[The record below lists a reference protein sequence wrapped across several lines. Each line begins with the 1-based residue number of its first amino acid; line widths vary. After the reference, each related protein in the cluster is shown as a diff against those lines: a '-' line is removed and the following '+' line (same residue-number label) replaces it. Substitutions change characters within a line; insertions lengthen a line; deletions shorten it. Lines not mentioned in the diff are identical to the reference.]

1 MKKTSL
7 LIVVLVALISGITY
21 KYIGQNTVE
30 ETATKK
36 RTVQEKFAEKQAR
49 IDGYLKWRN
58 EMTANDFTGEVNP
71 ADHVAAVEQ
80 INARSTARSSAGQVG
95 LKWVNRGPNSQ
106 GGRTR
111 AVLFDRKTPNLV
123 YTGGISGGMFKSEDL
138 GRNWTRI
145 ESYGSNNPS
154 IMSLAQT
161 ISGTIYVGTGE
172 SLAGGDPDGEPYNAA
187 FTGNGIYKSSDNG
200 ETWTH
205 VTSTQVDTIPN
216 FTGSWASVNAMAA
229 HPTITGLLLAGTVG
243 GLYVTTDAE
252 AADPVFTAVTG
263 ISGGRVSDV
272 KITDDG
278 QIAFMAMDGGVYKS
292 TAVSDNFASGWS
304 LVPAI
309 TGPSGRVQLA
319 VSTQDSNGDFIIYAS
334 STRSLVNLA
343 SYGCLNGVF
352 RSLDKGDTW
361 EQIIYSGGVDPFAQ
375 PTGSQ
380 TSGCQ
385 GWYDHCIAVNP
396 KDKNKIYIGGIS
408 FYTWA
413 PTSGG
418 LKRADQI
425 GSERATNFTPEYIH
439 ADKHIIVFN
448 PHDTTG
454 NTMIIG
460 NDGGMVLCA
469 NANSGFP
476 DNMTYTQLNKNYVTL
491 QAYSVG
497 SGKYGEAIAGS
508 QDNGTQYIDGYGIS
522 FNAATNQ
529 PSGGDGVAG
538 AEISNLSPGILFSGV
553 YYGRLY
559 RSLDNGE
566 NSGSFLDDNINPA
579 GCRFITCGPL
589 SGSQT
594 CDNLDGGTGQSFIY
608 PFYLMETYNRKTPKE
623 DALIFA
629 ANDTIVLPGG
639 GTRIVRDTI
648 TELEMDKVQFTKIP
662 KIDLKNL
669 NFSLS
674 LANTLYPGDTQ
685 RFTTPFDAKYF
696 IPTRCSN
703 KLFVC
708 TNPLQNG
715 TAPVFT
721 PVTVINDVGGIKRMD
736 ASADGDLLAA
746 VTVVKERNPI
756 TRELEFRRSSV
767 EISQGWD
774 DFTPTN
780 TGVITNVSVNLASL
794 GGKILAGVSVNKN
807 NKDHILVTE
816 AGYGSPEKVF
826 VSFNATSANPT
837 FTDITNNLPSMPVYA
852 CLIDKANPDRYILAT
867 EYGMWASNDA
877 GATWHEE
884 NEGMGGRFPTYSVRQ
899 KWMNK
904 TECDLIVA
912 GTFGAG
918 IYYTT
923 SLMNCADKDNLV
935 WKRPKA
941 TSITQINENIST
953 VLVYP
958 NPVKDVA
965 NISFALDKAADIN
978 VRVIDLSGKIVS
990 STSYEGLSKGE
1001 QLINYDAS
1009 DLSFGTYFVVL
1020 SSSEGQKYNSTMFIK
1035 K

>member
-1 MKKTSL
+1 MKKTL
-7 LIVVLVALISGITY
+7 PLIVVLVALISGIAY

-36 RTVQEKFAEKQAR
+36 RTVEEKFAEKRAR
-49 IDGYLKWRN
+49 IDGFLKWRN

-71 ADHVAAVEQ
+71 ADHVTAMEQ
-80 INARSTARSSAGQVG
+80 INAMSTARSSAGQVG
-95 LKWVNRGPNSQ
+95 LKWKSRGPNSQ

-111 AVLFDRKTPNLV
+111 AVLFDRNTPNLV
-123 YTGGISGGMFKSEDL
+123 YTGGISGGMYKSVDL

-172 SLAGGDPDGEPYNAA
+172 SLAGRDPNGEPYNAA
-187 FTGNGIYKSSDNG
+187 FTGNGIYKSPDKG
-200 ETWTH
+200 ATWTH

-216 FTGSWASVNAMAA
+216 FIGSWASVNAMAA
-229 HPTITGLLLAGTVG
+229 HPTKTDVLLVGTVQ
-243 GLYVTTDAE
+243 GLYVTTNAE
-252 AADPVFTAVTG
+252 TADPTFIRVRDVDSTKV
-263 ISGGRVSDV
+263 VSDV

-278 QIAFMAMDGGVYKS
+278 KIAFMAMNGRVYKS

-304 LVPAI
+304 VVTGI
-309 TGPSGRVQLA
+309 TGSSSRVQLA
-319 VSTQDSNGDFIIYAS
+319 VSTQDSNGDFIAYAS
-334 STRSLVNLA
+334 STKA
-343 SYGCLNGVF
+343 DGCMNGVF
-352 RSLDKGDTW
+352 RSLDKGDNW

-375 PTGSQ
+375 PGGSQ

-396 KDKNKIYIGGIS
+396 KDKNKIYIGGIT
-408 FYTWA
+408 FYTWG

-425 GSERATNFTPEYIH
+425 GSGSEQATNFTPEYIH

-454 NTMIIG
+454 NTMIVG

-497 SGKYGEAIAGS
+497 SGKYGEAIAGT

-538 AEISNLSPGILFSGV
+538 AEISNLSLDILFSGV
-553 YYGRLY
+553 YFGRLY
-559 RSLDNGE
+559 RSLTNGE
-566 NSGSFLDDNINPA
+566 SAELFLDDNINPG
-579 GCRFITCGPL
+579 GCRFMTCRAPNPG
-589 SGSQT
+589 SGET
-594 CDNLDGGTGQSFIY
+594 CNSLEGSAQGFIY
-608 PFYLMETYNRKTPKE
+608 PFFLMETYNRKTPKE
-623 DALIFA
+623 DAYIFA

-639 GTRIVRDTI
+639 GTKIVRDTI
-648 TELEMDKVQFTKIP
+648 SQLDMKDVQFTKIP
-662 KIDLKNL
+662 KIDLNNL

-674 LANTLYPGDTQ
+674 LSNTLYPGDTQ
-685 RFTTPFDAKYF
+685 KFKTPFDAKYF
-696 IPTRCSN
+696 IPSYCGN

-708 TNPLQNG
+708 TNPLQTG
-715 TAPVFT
+715 VAPVFT
-721 PVTVINDVGGIKRMD
+721 PVVINDAGGIKRMD

-746 VTVVKERNPI
+746 VSVVKERNPM
-756 TRELEFRRSSV
+756 TRQLEFKRSSV

-774 DFTPTN
+774 DFSPTN
-780 TGVITNVSVNLASL
+780 TGGITNVSVNLASL
-794 GGKILAGVSVNKN
+794 GGRILAGVSVDKN
-807 NKDHILVTE
+807 NKNHILVTE
-816 AGYGSPEKVF
+816 AGYGDTTKVF
-826 VSFNATSANPT
+826 VTKNGASANPT
-837 FTDITNNLPSMPVYA
+837 FVNITNNLPSMPVYA

-935 WKRPKA
+935 WKRPKK
-941 TSITQINENIST
+941 TSITQVNENIST

-1009 DLSFGTYFVVL
+1009 GLSFGTYFVVI